1 MVSYNGILHI
11 NQMVRGVP
19 GDEAVEGN
27 LSRIVGFE
35 VTRESQASSSNL
47 AEIVD
52 VNGAWQPV
60 GNRVMYVLK
69 KVRSAVH
76 QVGVPRAIVVTDDP
90 LRDRLVKGFLW
101 VYARILR
108 SPIHF
113 SPREELYN
121 QTE

>member
-76 QVGVPRAIVVTDDP
+76 QVGVPRAIVVTA
-90 LRDRLVKGFLW
+90 L
-101 VYARILR
+101 INT
-108 SPIHF
+108 
-113 SPREELYN
+113 EL
-121 QTE
+121 TF